1 MGVGLSYN
9 GNSQFS
15 NKCSYGSKN
24 YLGKNSITLTHWR
37 RYQRKKKMDL
47 KAEESSKKG
56 KLTKMVENQMDKRP
70 IKERLFPP
78 SLKAIKPSGE
88 NPKPNEDDDML
99 TDNFNFGSEGELD
112 IIYNVVIVLPIE
124 YGIVIEV
131 E

>member
-1 MGVGLSYN
+1 
-9 GNSQFS
+9 
-15 NKCSYGSKN
+15 
-24 YLGKNSITLTHWR
+24 
-37 RYQRKKKMDL
+37 MDL

-70 IKERLFPP
+70 IKEILFPP
-78 SLKAIKPSGE
+78 LLKAIKPSGE